1 MELPG
6 VVKLAGHRSREEE
19 RLVFELLSINSE
31 KVTVLPETIKKENVG
46 DIAYRCR

>member
-1 MELPG
+1 MHWDDPEG
-6 VVKLAGHRSREEE
+6 WYGEEE
-19 RLVFELLSINSE
+19 RLLFELLSINSE